1 MSKSYDEIRKKIV
14 DGDVVVMTAQ
24 EFKEYVKANGV
35 KKAAKDVDIVTTGT
49 FGAMCSSGAYFNFG
63 HSDPPMKMQKV
74 WMDGIPA
81 YAGLAAV
88 DAYLGATELD
98 ETNNMMHGGAHV
110 IEDLVRGKAVR
121 LKATAYGTDCYPKKE
136 IDTYVSL
143 KTVNQAVLLNVRN
156 CYQNYAVATNS
167 GSRTLYTYMGK
178 LLPEYGNATYSSAG
192 ELSPLMNDPY
202 YRSIGI
208 GTRIFLGGAQ
218 GFVIWEGTQFNP
230 GVPRTPAGVPKRA
243 AGSIAVI
250 GDLKQMSSE
259 FLRGL
264 TFTRYGTSLGLGIG
278 IPIPILDE
286 EMARACAIT
295 DDQIVTAMFD
305 YSQPT
310 RSRTVLKE
318 TTYAELRSGE
328 IELKGKQIPT
338 SSLSSLYKARQI
350 SQILKSQI
358 QKGEFMIEAGPELA
372 DGQGIQGTGCPNGKG
387 GDVIEDQSRAQ
398 LQPRGREHTN
408 HTQPHRKIPSA
419 GEHTP
424 R

>member
-1 MSKSYDEIRKKIV
+1 MSKSYDEIRKKTM

-24 EFKEYVKANGV
+24 EFKKYVKANGV

-63 HSDPPMKMQKV
+63 HSDPPIKMQKV

-98 ETNNMMHGGAHV
+98 DTNNMMHGGAHV

-143 KTVNQAVLLNVRN
+143 KTVNQAVLLNARN

-250 GDLKQMSSE
+250 GDLKQMSPE

-305 YSQPT
+305 YSQPA

-318 TTYAELRSGE
+318 ITYAELRSGE
-328 IELKGKQIPT
+328 IELKGKHIPT

-358 QKGEFMIEAGPELA
+358 QKGEFMIEKPVQNLPM
-372 DGQGIQGTGCPNGKG
+372 DRVFRPL
-387 GDVIEDQSRAQ
+387 DVRTEKEAM
-398 LQPRGREHTN
+398 
-408 HTQPHRKIPSA
+408 
-419 GEHTP
+419 
-424 R
+424 

>member
-1 MSKSYDEIRKKIV
+1 MT
-14 DGDVVVMTAQ
+14 GDVVVMTAQ
-24 EFKEYVKANGV
+24 EFKGYVKANGV

-63 HSDPPMKMQKV
+63 HSDPPIKMQKV

-81 YAGLAAV
+81 YAGIAAV

-98 ETNNMMHGGAHV
+98 DTNNMMHGGAHV
-110 IEDLVRGKAVR
+110 IEDLVKGKAVR

-192 ELSPLMNDPY
+192 ELSPLLNDPY

-295 DDQIVTAMFD
+295 DDQILTAMFD

-318 TTYAELRSGE
+318 ITYADLRSGE
-328 IELKGKQIPT
+328 IELKGKHIPT

-350 SQILKSQI
+350 SQILKNQI
-358 QKGEFMIEAGPELA
+358 QKGEFMIEKPVQNLPMDRVFKAL
-372 DGQGIQGTGCPNGKG
+372 
-387 GDVIEDQSRAQ
+387 DVRTEKEAM
-398 LQPRGREHTN
+398 
-408 HTQPHRKIPSA
+408 
-419 GEHTP
+419 
-424 R
+424 

>member
-1 MSKSYDEIRKKIV
+1 VSKSYDEIRKKTM

-230 GVPRTPAGVPKRA
+230 GVPRTPVGVPKRA

-318 TTYAELRSGE
+318 ITYAELRSGE
-328 IELKGKQIPT
+328 IELKGKQIST

-358 QKGEFMIEAGPELA
+358 QKGEFMIEKPVQNLPMDRVFKAL
-372 DGQGIQGTGCPNGKG
+372 
-387 GDVIEDQSRAQ
+387 DVRTEKEAM
-398 LQPRGREHTN
+398 
-408 HTQPHRKIPSA
+408 
-419 GEHTP
+419 
-424 R
+424 

>member
-1 MSKSYDEIRKKIV
+1 VSKSYDEIRKKTM
-14 DGDVVVMTAQ
+14 DGDVVVLTAQ
-24 EFKEYVKANGV
+24 EFKKYVKANGV

-178 LLPEYGNATYSSAG
+178 LLPEYGNVTYSSAG

-250 GDLKQMSSE
+250 GDLKQMSHE

-310 RSRTVLKE
+310 RSRTVLRE
-318 TTYAELRSGE
+318 ITYAELRSGE

-358 QKGEFMIEAGPELA
+358 QKGEFMIEKPVQNLPMDRVFKAL
-372 DGQGIQGTGCPNGKG
+372 
-387 GDVIEDQSRAQ
+387 DVRTEKEAM
-398 LQPRGREHTN
+398 
-408 HTQPHRKIPSA
+408 
-419 GEHTP
+419 
-424 R
+424 

>member
-1 MSKSYDEIRKKIV
+1 
-14 DGDVVVMTAQ
+14 MTAE
-24 EFKEYVKANGV
+24 EFKKYVRAKGV

-63 HSDPPMKMQKV
+63 HADPPIKMQKV

-98 ETNNMMHGGAHV
+98 DTNNMMHGGAHV

-121 LKATAYGTDCYPKKE
+121 LRATAYGTDCYPRKE
-136 IDTYVSL
+136 IDTFVSL
-143 KTVNQAVLLNVRN
+143 KTINQAVLFNVRN

-167 GSRTLYTYMGK
+167 SSKTLYTYMGK
-178 LLPEYGNATYSSAG
+178 LLPEYGNATFSSAG

-208 GTRIFLGGAQ
+208 GTRVFLGGGQ
-218 GFVIWEGTQFNP
+218 GYVIWEGTQFNP
-230 GVPRTPAGVPKRA
+230 GVPRTPAGVPKRT

-250 GDLKQMSSE
+250 GDLNQMTPE

-286 EMARACAIT
+286 EMAKACAVT
-295 DDQIVTAMFD
+295 NDQIVSAIFD

-318 TTYAELRSGE
+318 LTYAELRSGE
-328 IELKGKQIPT
+328 IELKGKHIPT
-338 SSLSSLYKARQI
+338 SSLTSLYKARQI
-350 SQILKSQI
+350 SQILKNQI
-358 QKGEFMIEAGPELA
+358 LKGDFLIEKPVQNFSMDRVFKTL
-372 DGQGIQGTGCPNGKG
+372 
-387 GDVIEDQSRAQ
+387 DVRTEKEAM
-398 LQPRGREHTN
+398 
-408 HTQPHRKIPSA
+408 
-419 GEHTP
+419 
-424 R
+424 

>member
-1 MSKSYDEIRKKIV
+1 VSKSYDEIRKKTM

-24 EFKEYVKANGV
+24 EFKKYVKANGV

-63 HSDPPMKMQKV
+63 HSDPPIKMQKV

-98 ETNNMMHGGAHV
+98 DTNNMMHGGAHV

-143 KTVNQAVLLNVRN
+143 KTVNQAVLLNARN

-230 GVPRTPAGVPKRA
+230 GVPRTPAGVPRRA

-250 GDLKQMSSE
+250 GDLKQMSPE

-318 TTYAELRSGE
+318 ITYAELRSGE
-328 IELKGKQIPT
+328 IELKGKHIPT

-350 SQILKSQI
+350 TQILKNQI
-358 QKGEFMIEAGPELA
+358 QKGEFMIEKPVQNLPM
-372 DGQGIQGTGCPNGKG
+372 DRVFRPL
-387 GDVIEDQSRAQ
+387 DVRTEKEAM
-398 LQPRGREHTN
+398 
-408 HTQPHRKIPSA
+408 
-419 GEHTP
+419 
-424 R
+424 

>member
-1 MSKSYDEIRKKIV
+1 MSKSYDEIRKKTMN
-14 DGDVVVMTAQ
+14 GDVVVMTAQ
-24 EFKEYVKANGV
+24 EFKEYFKSNGV

-63 HSDPPMKMQKV
+63 HSDPPIKMQKV

-98 ETNNMMHGGAHV
+98 DTNNMMHGGAHV

-143 KTVNQAVLLNVRN
+143 KTVNQAVLFNVRN

-192 ELSPLMNDPY
+192 ELSPLINDPY

-305 YSQPT
+305 YSQPA
-310 RSRTVLKE
+310 RSRTVLE
-318 TTYAELRSGE
+318 EITYAELRSGE
-328 IELKGKQIPT
+328 IELKGKRIPT

-358 QKGEFMIEAGPELA
+358 QKGAFMIEKPVQSLPMDRVFKAL
-372 DGQGIQGTGCPNGKG
+372 
-387 GDVIEDQSRAQ
+387 DVRTEKEAM
-398 LQPRGREHTN
+398 
-408 HTQPHRKIPSA
+408 
-419 GEHTP
+419 
-424 R
+424 

>member
-1 MSKSYDEIRKKIV
+1 MSKSYDEIRKRITN
-14 DGDVVVMTAQ
+14 GDVVVMTAQ

-218 GFVIWEGTQFNP
+218 GFVMWEGTQFNP
-230 GVPRTPAGVPKRA
+230 GVPRTPAGVPRRA

-250 GDLKQMSSE
+250 GDLKQMSPE

-295 DDQIVTAMFD
+295 DDQIVTAVFD

-318 TTYAELRSGE
+318 FTYAELRSGE
-328 IELKGKQIPT
+328 IELKGKHIPT

-358 QKGEFMIEAGPELA
+358 QKGEFMIEKPVQNLPMDRVFKAL
-372 DGQGIQGTGCPNGKG
+372 
-387 GDVIEDQSRAQ
+387 DVRTEKEAM
-398 LQPRGREHTN
+398 
-408 HTQPHRKIPSA
+408 
-419 GEHTP
+419 
-424 R
+424 